1 MYHRGNFGSAMTD
14 KPDSGDSSDRPP
26 QRFAT
31 RIPGDGWEA
40 LVAGIAAPVRVIRLS
55 RIGIELET
63 EASLEA
69 GTRYPIRL
77 THAGK
82 TTSTTFYVLRSPEHA
97 NGARKYRT
105 AGLFVETLDRDDLP
119 AMIPPS
125 SP

>member
-1 MYHRGNFGSAMTD
+1 MTD
-14 KPDSGDSSDRPP
+14 KPDSGDSPERPP

-40 LVAGIAAPVRVIRLS
+40 LVTGIPEPVRVIQLS

-77 THAGK
+77 KHGGR
-82 TTSTTFYVLRSPEHA
+82 TTSTTFYVLRSPEQA
-97 NGARKYRT
+97 NGARRKYRT

-125 SP
+125 SR

>member
-1 MYHRGNFGSAMTD
+1 MTD
-14 KPDSGDSSDRPP
+14 ETDASDASERP

-31 RIPGDGWEA
+31 RIPGEGWEA
-40 LVAGIAAPVRVIRLS
+40 LIEGVPEPVRVVRLS

-63 EASLEA
+63 ETALEP

-77 THAGK
+77 AHGGK

-97 NGARKYRT
+97 NGERRTYRM

-119 AMIPPS
+119 AMIPAS
-125 SP
+125 SG